1 MKVSYLV
8 ANPRTPL
15 DRQQN
20 KETLELAKK
29 IRFERGQQLLEDME
43 ADFSFDRSSE
53 EYAMLYLWM
62 L

>member
-1 MKVSYLV
+1 MKDAMLLALDGYHNPEVMSSLV
-8 ANPRTPL
+8 
-15 DRQQN
+15 RQ
-20 KETLELAKK
+20 A
-29 IRFERGQQLLEDME
+29 ME

>member
-1 MKVSYLV
+1 MKDAMLLALDCYKNPVVMSSLV
-8 ANPRTPL
+8 
-15 DRQQN
+15 RQ
-20 KETLELAKK
+20 A
-29 IRFERGQQLLEDME
+29 ME